1 MAVVA
6 FNLVAA
12 EKRKKEWLND
22 WSLSKLT
29 SEIIC
34 EFADISMENVQK
46 LTKKLGLNHVKLFID
61 SYIG

>member
-29 SEIIC
+29 SEVIC
-34 EFADISMENVQK
+34 EFADVSMENV
-46 LTKKLGLNHVKLFID
+46 
-61 SYIG
+61 